1 MNRYRPLSNRFI
13 PPPCLNYHEQ
23 KMAKVIRK
31 GDTFFAEKGAY
42 FDGNVKVDGNFI
54 VPAHTHFWGR
64 LNVGGRLEL
73 GPRSSVALGIN
84 CASAIIGSS
93 ARIKGPIVAT
103 GDVTILDNA
112 VVHSVLAEGKVILRQ
127 GVRVGDVTA
136 KDALVIHG
144 RIRSGR
150 LIGKSVKV
158 LGD

>member
-1 MNRYRPLSNRFI
+1 
-13 PPPCLNYHEQ
+13 
-23 KMAKVIRK
+23 MAKVIRK

-42 FDGNVKVDGNFI
+42 FDGNVKIDGDFI

-64 LNVGGRLEL
+64 LDVSGRLEL
-73 GPRSSVALGIN
+73 GPGSSVALGIRCGN
-84 CASAIIGSS
+84 AIIGSS
-93 ARIKGPIVAT
+93 AQIKGPIVAT

-112 VVHSVLAEGKVILRQ
+112 RVHSVFAEGKVILRQ

-136 KDALVIHG
+136 KDALIIHG
-144 RIRSGR
+144 RIKSGR